1 MRAQRRARRFSIN
14 LEILEINGKPAQ
26 GARILDLSTNGAR
39 LELPFSFRIK
49 DQLKLIVL
57 LPGLK
62 KPSAFIG
69 VVIWKKPANS
79 EGHYIT
85 GLQFYQNFWD
95 LDQWLRQLTFV
106 GPEGKI

>member
-1 MRAQRRARRFSIN
+1 MREQRRARRFGIN

-39 LELPFSFRIK
+39 LELPFSFPIN

-62 KPSAFIG
+62 KPSTFIG
-69 VVIWKKPANS
+69 RVIWKKPANS
-79 EGHYIT
+79 EGQYTI
-85 GLQFYQNFWD
+85 GLQFYQNYWD
-95 LDQWLRQLTFV
+95 LDQWLRQLTF
-106 GPEGKI
+106 KAA